1 MRQSD
6 RDRRRL
12 NNAAHRFYADMTG
25 REPMITETV
34 KPPRQQRAAGTNDDP
49 RPLEK
54 EVLRDVWRYLAHHP
68 KVAWISRF
76 NSSAF
81 SFEYGG
87 KERWVRANYKKGC
100 SDLLGQMKAAYG
112 GKLIAVEV
120 KREGEPLMDHQRAF
134 LNEVRAAGGVAFVA
148 RCVEDCETELKGV

>member
-1 MRQSD
+1 MAQSS
-6 RDRRRL
+6 RDRKLAHNR
-12 NNAAHRFYADMTG
+12 AHRDLGLIYDKL
-25 REPMITETV
+25 PMIAETV
-34 KPPRQQRAAGTNDDP
+34 SAPRQQRAPGTNDDP

-54 EVLRDVWRYLAHHP
+54 EVLRDVWKFLAHHP

-112 GKLIAVEV
+112 GRLIAVEV

-148 RCVEDCETELKGV
+148 RNLTDCERELG